1 MQKLLQE
8 DLWIDQP
15 VKLWISLN
23 INDSFYGLPTFSR
36 CIFLT
41 KMHPK
46 VWRGDAKSK
55 ESLKGQ
61 FTLIICFVVWFI
73 SIFHCAL
80 WLMQMFFSLCLEE
93 EKRFMNWDLV
103 KAKRRPNDC
112 HLKMTY
118 NFSIHAPHIRH
129 GINLCTQDEMQ
140 IKTTF

>member
-1 MQKLLQE
+1 MLRRVVYFNFPL
-8 DLWIDQP
+8 
-15 VKLWISLN
+15 
-23 INDSFYGLPTFSR
+23 
-36 CIFLT
+36 CIMT
-41 KMHPK
+41 H
-46 VWRGDAKSK
+46 A
-55 ESLKGQ
+55 E
-61 FTLIICFVVWFI
+61 
-73 SIFHCAL
+73 
-80 WLMQMFFSLCLEE
+80 FFSLCLEE